1 MTSQATRIE
10 HDLLGEKAV
19 PADAYYG
26 VQTAR
31 GLENFHI
38 SGVELRLY
46 PNVIKAFAMVK
57 LAAARAN
64 FDCGQFSAEIL
75 KGIEGACQELIDG
88 QAPRRVPP
96 RRLPGRGRHL
106 DQHERE
112 RGDREPGPRADGPQE
127 GRVQVL
133 QPPRP
138 RQLLAVHERRLSD
151 LAARRDG
158 PRQRASSWRPMK
170 ELIAAFRAKGKEFA
184 SDPEDG
190 THPAPG
196 RGADDARAGVRGL
209 RGDARGRG
217 PGARADP
224 ERPVRGQHG
233 GDRDRH
239 GPQRPDGLR
248 GEVHRAPRED
258 HRLPDPPRRRT

>member
-75 KGIEGACQELIDG
+75 KGMEGACQELIDG
-88 QAPRRVPP
+88 KLHDEF
-96 RRLPGRGRHL
+96 RLDVFQGGAGTSTNMNAN
-106 DQHERE
+106 EVIAN
-112 RGDREPGPRADGPQE
+112 RALELMGHKKGEYKFCSPHDHVNCSQSTNDAYPT
-127 GRVQVL
+127 V
-133 QPPRP
+133 
-138 RQLLAVHERRLSD
+138 
-151 LAARRDG
+151 AARRDG
-158 PRQRASSWRPMK
+158 PRERGARGGHEGADRGLPRQGQGVR
-170 ELIAAFRAKGKEFA
+170 LH
-184 SDPEDG
+184 PEDG
-190 THPAPG
+190 AHPAPG
-196 RGADDARAGVRGL
+196 RGADDAGAGVRGL

-217 PGARADP
+217 PGAREDP

-239 GPQRPDGLR
+239 RPQRPQGLR

>member
-1 MTSQATRIE
+1 MSSQATRIE

-31 GLENFHI
+31 ALENFHI

-112 RGDREPGPRADGPQE
+112 RGDREPGPRADGPPE
-127 GRVQVL
+127 GRVQAL

-138 RQLLAVHERRLSD
+138 RQLLAVHERRLPD
-151 LAARRDG
+151 RAARRDG
-158 PRQRASSWRPMK
+158 PRERGARGGHEGADRGLPRQGQGVR
-170 ELIAAFRAKGKEFA
+170 LH
-184 SDPEDG
+184 PEDG
-190 THPAPG
+190 AHPAPG
-196 RGADDARAGVRGL
+196 RGADDAGAGVRGL

-217 PGARADP
+217 PGAREDP

-239 GPQRPDGLR
+239 GPQRPRGLR